1 MRRFFVTFLGGTAL
15 LVASGMA
22 AHAELTFNNA
32 VTGEQLN
39 LDDAGPD
46 GKDTEAFKTF
56 IKTGKNIYVGN
67 PDCLAKAEQNYLAMC
82 SGCHGQKAEGK
93 LGPGLND
100 THWTYPQ
107 GRTDK
112 GLFEIIYGGAQG
124 MMGPMHASMN
134 VDEMLQTMAWVR
146 HLYKDKPEEAG
157 EWLTAELKDK
167 VKPYAG
173 APAPKPGANAPESCK
188 IQ

>member
-1 MRRFFVTFLGGTAL
+1 MKKLIVASLGGAAL
-15 LVASGMA
+15 LLGAGA
-22 AHAELTFNNA
+22 AQAELTFNNV

-39 LDDAGPD
+39 LEESGPD

-56 IKTGKNIYVGN
+56 IQTGKNIYVGN
-67 PDCLAKAEQNYLAMC
+67 PDCLAKGEQNYLAMC

-107 GRTDK
+107 GQTDK

-124 MMGPMHASMN
+124 MMGPMHGSMN

-146 HLYKDKPEEAG
+146 HVYKDSPDDAG
-157 EWLTAELKDK
+157 EWLTAELKK
-167 VKPYAG
+167 TFKPYKG
-173 APAPKPGANAPESCK
+173 EPAPKPGPNAPEGCK
-188 IQ
+188 IP